1 MDFFNSLIEQEKQ
14 LFDQWKLK
22 RKFFCPDGIID
33 IESYSKSKR
42 KILILLKEANALNEI
57 VDFKDF
63 LINGAYERKATWCNI
78 LRWIYGIQNLE
89 IDFKWNEIEDIFT
102 NEKIRTEYLKSILFC
117 NLKKI
122 GGTYTT
128 NNFDFNDICSQ
139 DKELIIE
146 QINLYIDNAFL
157 CPDFI
162 IAGGSVVTSTYCEI
176 FNLTDNVWKS
186 TSKGIYY
193 YEFKP
198 KKYFIDFVHPEAR
211 VSPNFIFYLLIDTI
225 REIRQEE

>member
-1 MDFFNSLIEQEKQ
+1 MRSDLILEQEIQ
-14 LFDQWKLK
+14 LFDKWKLK
-22 RKFFCPDGIID
+22 RNFFCPDGIID
-33 IESYSKSKR
+33 IDSYSKSNI
-42 KILILLKEANALNEI
+42 KILLLLKEANALNEI

-63 LINGAYERKATWCNI
+63 LKNGAYERKATWENI

-89 IDFKWNEIEDIFT
+89 KDFTWSEIEKIFT
-102 NEKIRTEYLKSILFC
+102 SEKIRTEYLKSVLFC

-128 NNFDFNDICSQ
+128 NNFDFYDICNQ
-139 DKELIIE
+139 DKEFIIE
-146 QINLYIDNAFL
+146 QINLYINNSFL

-162 IAGGSVVTSTYCEI
+162 IAGGSVVTSTYSEI
-176 FNLTDNVWKS
+176 FNLTDDKLWKR

-193 YEFKP
+193 YEFRP
-198 KKYFIDFVHPEAR
+198 NKYFIDFVHPEVR
-211 VSPNFIFYLLIDTI
+211 VPPNFIFYLLIDTI